1 MALFYTLPVYK
12 KLLELTKQFD
22 DSTKKVPQL
31 VKHDYVRAM
40 HNQLVSIVTTV
51 AFANE
56 FNADRG
62 KLLGAAVT
70 SLAEFKIRVRVLLD
84 LHYITKK
91 GFAAIVRLEESA
103 AKQLPCS
110 SSDHESRC
118 KGSNSST
125 YAKIQG
131 SPLRRQLFLQNQ
143 ICA

>member
-103 AKQLPCS
+103 AKQLCDWRNS
-110 SSDHESRC
+110 ESENNDNNNEHNRP
-118 KGSNSST
+118 SASASVST
-125 YAKIQG
+125 NVQ
-131 SPLRRQLFLQNQ
+131 
-143 ICA
+143 